1 MTAAEP
7 SDAAR
12 QNRGLY
18 PAGGESTH
26 GTQPVRKPLWNA
38 PKVLLEEDKAQLRT
52 VDGKSSDGEV
62 TMPWFLRQG
71 SHLKVKASH

>member
-1 MTAAEP
+1 M
-7 SDAAR
+7 
-12 QNRGLY
+12 
-18 PAGGESTH
+18 
-26 GTQPVRKPLWNA
+26 RKPLWNA